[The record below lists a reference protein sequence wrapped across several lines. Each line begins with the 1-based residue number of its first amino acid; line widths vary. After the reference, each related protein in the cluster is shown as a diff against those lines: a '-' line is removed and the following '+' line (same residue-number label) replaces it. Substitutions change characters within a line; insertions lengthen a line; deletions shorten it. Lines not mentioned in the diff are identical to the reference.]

1 MALDHYVSRVHLKQF
16 SSPGLGGELMHAI
29 RKSDLEKF
37 PCHRKDVCRIEAG
50 SDNPY
55 LEPPRI
61 IEEFLTCIEPA
72 YDEALENLRS
82 GNLIADTVL
91 AIAGFVSFVITC
103 SPTARRINSPPLKK
117 FIEQESFKL
126 DQSGVLPPPPKELGG
141 VSLTEML
148 KDGTIKIE
156 LDDKYPEAIGITSIV
171 DRTILFGNS
180 DWDILINNHDD
191 SPFFTSD
198 FPVAIEPS
206 DNPSIINRLV
216 CLAPNL
222 AVRIRPSRDPK
233 RRKGGLGF
241 PNFGSQTVIISRH
254 EVCEINQAIVRC
266 AEDLVFF
273 RDDRAWVETF
283 IKKNARF
290 RVDMETK
297 TQLIGGQEVPC
308 FTMKIVR

>member
-148 KDGTIKIE
+148 KDGTIKIS
-156 LDDKYPEAIGITSIV
+156 DK
-171 DRTILFGNS
+171 L
-180 DWDILINNHDD
+180 WDTTL
-191 SPFFTSD
+191 T
-198 FPVAIEPS
+198 
-206 DNPSIINRLV
+206 
-216 CLAPNL
+216 
-222 AVRIRPSRDPK
+222 
-233 RRKGGLGF
+233 
-241 PNFGSQTVIISRH
+241 NFGWNNDLWN
-254 EVCEINQAIVRC
+254 EVAFDLNLNFTFATIFDVLVDEI
-266 AEDLVFF
+266 
-273 RDDRAWVETF
+273 F
-283 IKKNARF
+283 IESF
-290 RVDMETK
+290 SFSIF
-297 TQLIGGQEVPC
+297 LSL
-308 FTMKIVR
+308 